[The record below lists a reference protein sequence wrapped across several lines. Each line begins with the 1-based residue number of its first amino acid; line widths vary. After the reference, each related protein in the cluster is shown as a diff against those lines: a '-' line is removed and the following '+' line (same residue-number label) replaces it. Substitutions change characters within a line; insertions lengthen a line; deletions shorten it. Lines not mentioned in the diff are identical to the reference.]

1 VYLLEKNIN
10 KRNPPSKCP
19 LLIETRVA

>member
-1 VYLLEKNIN
+1 LEKNIN